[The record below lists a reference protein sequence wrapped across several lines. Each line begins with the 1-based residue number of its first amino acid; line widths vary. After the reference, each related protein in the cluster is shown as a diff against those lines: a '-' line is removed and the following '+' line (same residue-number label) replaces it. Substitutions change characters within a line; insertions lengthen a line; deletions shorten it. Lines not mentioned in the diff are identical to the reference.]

1 MENEFGIIFDFNLYA
16 VSLQVILVI
25 YFRRKLGEPKELEIV
40 MRCVVANTRRQC
52 QFWLIFRIK
61 LI

>member
-1 MENEFGIIFDFNLYA
+1 MENEFGIIFGFNLYA

-25 YFRRKLGEPKELEIV
+25 YFRRELGEPKELEVV
-40 MRCVVANTRRQC
+40 MRCVVANTGRQC